1 MENIIRVK
9 NGESIREAQLKAR
22 VLKNAAVIVEE
33 GIYREP
39 LEFDERDNGTS
50 YIGENSVLTGGL
62 DVAYSDTKDISE
74 EIKARLS
81 PEAAENVRCINLTD
95 YGFTKD
101 DWGDVYPIGSY
112 NTARLYPNA
121 KLGVNIEVFS
131 GGKRMNLARYPDSG
145 YTKLEGVLDQGEP
158 TGYYCKEVKE
168 RFGGIYK
175 IPYEIN
181 ERAKKWRTPETAWM
195 FGYFSNDWSDA
206 STPIKIDT
214 EKGVAYPKY
223 VAVSVR
229 GCKDDADFYCYNVLE
244 ELDCPG
250 EFFLDRESGML
261 YVYPF
266 SDEDNIEVSLSVKP
280 LISVNGAENIT
291 VKGFTVKCTR
301 ADGIKVKGNDCL
313 FDSLTVLNVT
323 ENGIVIEGNRNTVN
337 NCEITRTGKGGILL
351 NGGDRITLTHAENK
365 ATNNYIHHFSEV
377 YQTYQAG
384 VALYGVGN
392 ICAHNEISFTPHLAI
407 LYGGNDHLIEYNNI
421 HDAVLYSSDAG
432 AIYSGRDWAG
442 YGTVIRYN
450 ILRNIG
456 KDDLRPDGIYWDD
469 ALCGQTAYG
478 NILINVLKHAFL
490 IGGGRDNTVKDNLI
504 ISDGETSVA
513 YDQRA
518 YDGFFCGGWYNHV
531 RSKDDPNNNIMWR
544 SLAVVPY
551 TSEIWAEKYPTLA
564 DFETDFNNADDPR
577 FPVYPV
583 GAVVVNNIIV
593 RNSNEGMVI
602 AEQVRKYGNI
612 RDNQWFKTIEEANL
626 DIETLKFKVQ
636 PENFPEIPVDKI
648 GRNKGE

>member
-9 NGESIREAQLKAR
+9 CGGSIKDAQYKAR
-22 VLKNAAVIVEE
+22 KLKNATVIVEK
-33 GIYREP
+33 GVYRES
-39 LEFDERDNGTS
+39 LEFDERDSGTT
-50 YIGENSVLTGGL
+50 YIGEDAVLTGGL
-62 DVAYSDTKDISE
+62 EVQYSETKEIPE

-81 PEAAENVRCINLTD
+81 PEAAEKVRCIDLTA
-95 YGFTKD
+95 YGYTKD
-101 DWGDVYPIGSY
+101 DWGEVYPIGSY
-112 NTARLYPNA
+112 NTARHYPNA

-145 YTKLEGVLDQGEP
+145 YTKLSGVLDQGEP

-175 IPYEIN
+175 ISEEVN

-206 STPIKIDT
+206 STPIKVDT
-214 EKGVAYPKY
+214 EKGIAYPRY
-223 VAVSVR
+223 VAVSQK
-229 GCKDDADFYCYNVLE
+229 GCKDDADVYYYNVLE

-250 EFFLDRESGML
+250 EYFLDRDTGML
-261 YVYPF
+261 FVYPF
-266 SDEDNIEVSLSVKP
+266 AEGDIIEVSLSEKP
-280 LISVNGAENIT
+280 VISVNHAENIT

-301 ADGIKVKGNDCL
+301 ADGVRIKGNGCFL
-313 FDSLTVLNVT
+313 DSLTVLNVT
-323 ENGIVIEGNRNTVN
+323 ENGIVVDGYRNTVN
-337 NCEITRTGKGGILL
+337 DCDISRTGRGGIIL
-351 NGGDRITLTHAENK
+351 NGGDRITLTHAENN
-365 ATNNYIHHFSEV
+365 AVNNYIHHFSEV

-392 ICAHNEISFTPHLAI
+392 TCAHNEISFTPHLAI
-407 LYGGNDHLIEYNNI
+407 LYSGNDHLIEYNNI

-432 AIYSGRDWAG
+432 AIYAGKDWAG

-478 NILINVLKHAFL
+478 NILINVLKHSFL
-490 IGGGRDNTVKDNLI
+490 IGGGRDNTVKNNLI
-504 ISDGETSVA
+504 ISDGETSIS

-518 YDGFFCGGWYNHV
+518 YDGFFCDGWYNHV
-531 RSKDDPNNNIMWR
+531 RSKDDPDNNQMWR

-551 TSEIWAEKYPTLA
+551 TSKIWTEKYPNLA
-564 DFETDFNNADDPR
+564 DFETDFNNAHDPR

-583 GAVVVNNIIV
+583 GAVVENNIIV
-593 RNSNEGMVI
+593 RSLNDGMAI
-602 AEQVRKYGNI
+602 SEQVRKYGNI
-612 RDNQWFKTIEEANL
+612 GNNPWFKTVEEANFDL
-626 DIETLKFKVQ
+626 ETLKFKVQ
-636 PENFPEIPVDKI
+636 PEGFPEIPVDKI
-648 GRNKGE
+648 GRNK